1 MVVSNS
7 LMVLIILMALVFSV
21 FKILREYERGVIF
34 QLGRFWKVKG
44 PGLVVVIPGVQK
56 MVKISLRTVVM
67 DVPPQDII
75 TRDNVTVKVN
85 AVLYF
90 RVIDPEKAVIKV
102 EDYLYATSQISQ
114 TTLRSILGQK
124 ELDDLLAKRD
134 DINLALQKVIDQST
148 EPWGIKVSSV
158 EVKNV
163 DIPQDM
169 QKVIAK
175 QAQAERERRSK
186 VINAEGELQASVK
199 LSEAADIIGQH
210 PPALQLRFLQTLSDI
225 GMQQNTTTIFPIP
238 MDLIEPFL
246 KQRLRD
252 EKGDKQG

>member
-1 MVVSNS
+1 MA
-7 LMVLIILMALVFSV
+7 ILFSILFSAIYV
-21 FKILREYERGVIF
+21 LREYERGVIF
-34 QLGRFWKVKG
+34 LLGRFWKVKG
-44 PGLVVVIPGVQK
+44 PGLIIVIPGVQK
-56 MVKISLRTVVM
+56 LVKVSLRTVVM

-90 RVIDPEKAVIKV
+90 RVIDPERAIIKV
-102 EDYLYATSQISQ
+102 EDYLYATSQVSQ

-134 DINLALQKVIDQST
+134 DINMALQKVIDQST

-186 VINAEGELQASVK
+186 VINAEGELQASIK

-225 GMQQNTTTIFPIP
+225 GMQQNTTTIFPFP

-246 KQRLRD
+246 RQQKIQ
-252 EKGDKQG
+252 DKPKD